1 LEAYGFPH
9 VRRFAIVPSLRQP
22 RWYIPLGSRSSL
34 WRAWDLYEPGT
45 IPGRIG
51 KAGARLL
58 TWLLGACWPGDH
70 VMVGKRQ
77 PSDLET
83 ALSDAVGHDRIDL
96 AIALPHRHSHQ
107 HRVGFLV
114 MSPGGQPLAYA
125 KYGYRPYAASL
136 LEREGSFT
144 HYVRGLHLEKVAVPD
159 VLRHGALGAGYVL
172 IFAPIAPGSRA
183 AGRVLTARH
192 QAVLLELARHA
203 GSEPSAALL
212 SRFSARL
219 KVMAPLLPSDWTT
232 LLTSAADAIVAT
244 PGVTE
249 LASVLSH
256 GDFVPW
262 NMRTCPD
269 GRLVLFDWERG
280 QRDQFPLWDGFH
292 FLTQVDIT
300 LHRASPRASAAR
312 SLEQLSRSDM
322 AGILGLSTTQVSALF
337 LAYLADAS
345 LQWFESEAT
354 RGAWSSGES
363 DISSDQAARSSI
375 LTAALATHATLLG
388 SA

>member
-1 LEAYGFPH
+1 
-9 VRRFAIVPSLRQP
+9 
-22 RWYIPLGSRSSL
+22 
-34 WRAWDLYEPGT
+34 
-45 IPGRIG
+45 
-51 KAGARLL
+51 
-58 TWLLGACWPGDH
+58 
-70 VMVGKRQ
+70 
-77 PSDLET
+77 
-83 ALSDAVGHDRIDL
+83 
-96 AIALPHRHSHQ
+96 
-107 HRVGFLV
+107 
-114 MSPGGQPLAYA
+114 MSPSCQPLAYA
-125 KYGYRPYAASL
+125 KYAYQPYAASL

-144 HYVRGLHLEKVAVPD
+144 HYVRGLHLEGVAVPD

-172 IFAPIAPGSRA
+172 IFAPIAHGSGA

-192 QAVLLELARHA
+192 QAVLLALARQV
-203 GSEPSAALL
+203 GSEANAALL

-219 KVMAPLLPSDWTT
+219 KVMAPVLPFEWTT

-244 PGVTE
+244 RGVTE

-300 LHRASPRASAAR
+300 LRRASPRASAAR

-322 AGILGLSTTQVSALF
+322 ARILGLSIAQVSALF

-345 LQWFESEAT
+345 LQWFESEAA
-354 RGAWSSGES
+354 RGAWSSREAG
-363 DISSDQAARSSI
+363 ISSDQAARSSI
-375 LTAALATHATLLG
+375 LTAALATHATLLQG
-388 SA
+388 A